1 MKYSIK
7 FEYTLETDTIL
18 PEVFFRGPG
27 SQKVLDTVNFVS
39 GLVGNEGTDK
49 ISFASIA
56 MQDVTP
62 TPYEAEDDEPIA
74 DGPDRDWDVGY

>member
-7 FEYTLETDTIL
+7 LEYTLDTDTIL

-27 SQKVLDTVNFVS
+27 SQKLLDTVSFVS
-39 GLVGNEGTDK
+39 AIVGTEGTDK
-49 ISFASIA
+49 ISFANIV
-56 MQDVTP
+56 MQDVTFN
-62 TPYEAEDDEPIA
+62 EEQEEEPIV